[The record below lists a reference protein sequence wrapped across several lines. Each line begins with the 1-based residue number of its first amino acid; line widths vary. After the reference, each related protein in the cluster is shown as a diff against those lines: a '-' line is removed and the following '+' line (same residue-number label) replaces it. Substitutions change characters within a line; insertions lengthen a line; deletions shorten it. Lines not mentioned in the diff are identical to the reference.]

1 MKQEILI
8 AAQLRFHSYFVENE
22 EIQKVMRQAS
32 DNLERL
38 AVQKTVTVP
47 VKKRGRPAKKAVE
60 PQENHSSWTTF
71 LESLPTRP
79 RNALLRR
86 YGSKISSL
94 EDWAEGV
101 EMKTLLTITG
111 MGESSAKKV
120 LDELKTYRK
129 MMSV

>member
-1 MKQEILI
+1 MKQEILT
-8 AAQLRFHSYFVENE
+8 AAQLRFHSYFVESE
-22 EIQKVMRQAS
+22 EIQKVMRKAS
-32 DNLERL
+32 DDLERL

-47 VKKRGRPAKKAVE
+47 VKKRKRPVKKAA

-86 YGSKISSL
+86 YGRKISSL
-94 EDWAEGV
+94 EDWAKGV

-120 LDELKTYRK
+120 MDELKTYRK

>member
-1 MKQEILI
+1 MKKEIVT
-8 AAQLRFHSYFVENE
+8 AAQLRFHSYFVESE
-22 EIQKVMRQAS
+22 EIQKVMRKAS
-32 DNLERL
+32 DDLERL

-47 VKKRGRPAKKAVE
+47 VKKKRPAKKAA
-60 PQENHSSWTTF
+60 PQENHSSWNTF

-111 MGESSAKKV
+111 MGEGSAKKV
-120 LDELKTYRK
+120 MDELKTYRK

>member
-1 MKQEILI
+1 MKQEILT
-8 AAQLRFHSYFVENE
+8 AAQLRFHSYFVESE
-22 EIQKVMRQAS
+22 EIQKVMRKAS
-32 DNLERL
+32 DDLERL

-47 VKKRGRPAKKAVE
+47 VKKRKRPAKKAA

-86 YGSKISSL
+86 YGRKISSL